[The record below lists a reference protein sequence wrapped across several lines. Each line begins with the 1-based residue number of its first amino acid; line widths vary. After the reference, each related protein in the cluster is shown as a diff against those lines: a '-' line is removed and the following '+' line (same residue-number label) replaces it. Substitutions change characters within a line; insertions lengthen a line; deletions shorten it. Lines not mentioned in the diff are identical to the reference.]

1 MDDLTDKLQSLLSDP
16 ESMRDLAELAAMLR
30 GDAGESA
37 GESAAPEPPPD
48 TAGAAEMPDLTKLLA
63 VGQALSGMQQDENTA
78 LLLALKPHLSAERQA
93 KVGRA
98 VRMLKLWN
106 AASVLRENGMLSE
119 LLGGP

>member
-30 GDAGESA
+30 GDAC
-37 GESAAPEPPPD
+37 ESAAPEPPPD
-48 TAGAAEMPDLTKLLA
+48 SAGAAGMPDLTKLLA